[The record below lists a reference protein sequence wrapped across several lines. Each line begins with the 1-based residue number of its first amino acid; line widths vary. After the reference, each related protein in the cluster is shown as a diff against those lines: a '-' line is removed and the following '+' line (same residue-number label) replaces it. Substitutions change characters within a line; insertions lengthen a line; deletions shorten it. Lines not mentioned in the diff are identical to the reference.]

1 MWSEEHNVLWGR
13 GQHITPKTVPLLYVD
28 CFKLKA
34 IKTQKTQEKLYTSLT
49 A

>member
-1 MWSEEHNVLWGR
+1 MWSEEHNVQRGR
-13 GQHITPKTVPLLYVD
+13 QHITPKTVPLLHVD

-34 IKTQKTQEKLYTSLT
+34 SETQKTQEKLYTSPLT